1 VGGYF
6 GRSADGVQKAWLGDL
21 PGTPSLKPDHVF
33 VGTKYIKSVALRSSC
48 HKIFSND
55 RPAVRNR
62 QARPWPAR
70 AEQGYHVGVKLL
82 NPDSGTF
89 AELRRAYL
97 FADADDVQ
105 LARLSH
111 SMQTVQ
117 LQHGEMLFH
126 HDQPAE
132 RFFFLRAG
140 QVKLFRVSPDG
151 HEKIIEIIRPG
162 QTFAEAVMF
171 VGPHGRYPVSGEA
184 ISDCELFT
192 FDQKNFL
199 QVLSESHEIGF
210 GMLASM
216 SRRLHMLVN
225 QIDGL
230 TLQNATYRLVMYL
243 LEQTPRDTAAAT
255 DVQLNTPK
263 NAIASR
269 LAIQPE
275 TFSRILGKLRDQ
287 GLVAVNGNQ
296 ITLRNLKGLRELV
309 YLPAAEQPRLC

>member
-1 VGGYF
+1 M
-6 GRSADGVQKAWLGDL
+6 
-21 PGTPSLKPDHVF
+21 
-33 VGTKYIKSVALRSSC
+33 
-48 HKIFSND
+48 KI
-55 RPAVRNR
+55 
-62 QARPWPAR
+62 
-70 AEQGYHVGVKLL
+70 L

-105 LARLSH
+105 LAHLSR

-117 LQHGEMLFH
+117 LGHGEMLFH
-126 HDQPAE
+126 HGQPAE
-132 RFFFLRAG
+132 RFFFLRTG
-140 QVKLFRVSPDG
+140 QVKLFRVSADG
-151 HEKIIEIIRPG
+151 HEKIIEILRPG

-171 VGPHGRYPVSGEA
+171 MGTQGRYPVSCEA
-184 ISDCELFT
+184 ISDCEFYT

-199 QVLSESHEIGF
+199 KVLAESHEIGL

-230 TLQNATYRLVMYL
+230 TLQNATYRLALYL
-243 LEQTPRDTAAAT
+243 LEQAPRDAQAA
-255 DVQLNTPK
+255 DVELTTPK

-275 TFSRILGKLRDQ
+275 TFSRILAKLRDQ
-287 GLVAVNGNQ
+287 GLIAVHGHQ

-309 YLPAAEQPRLC
+309 FLPADEPRIR